1 MEKHLGT
8 ITILSNDRHANS
20 LDLQK
25 VLTEGSRLIRTRLG
39 LNLSPM
45 CSEDCPGLVILAVEG
60 TEDEINDLTN
70 KIDQLESIKAKSV
83 IITK

>member
-1 MEKHLGT
+1 MKKHLGT
-8 ITILSNDRHANS
+8 ITIMSDDRHANAVE
-20 LDLQK
+20 LQK

-45 CSEDCPGLVILAVEG
+45 CSEKCPGLIILAVEG
-60 TEDEINDLTN
+60 TLAEINALTR
-70 KIDQLESIKAKSV
+70 KIDKLHAIKAKSV